1 MALVGK
7 SQGMRQLGKPRRR
20 LREILKWVL
29 KNWIRISGLDSFKS
43 FFFKL
48 SPIMLQSVR
57 RYSAIVLT
65 SHYYWHVRNTFS
77 DTSPI

>member
-43 FFFKL
+43 FFFQII
-48 SPIMLQSVR
+48 SHNV
-57 RYSAIVLT
+57 AICPKI
-65 SHYYWHVRNTFS
+65 FS
-77 DTSPI
+77 NRSDKSLLLACTKYIQ